1 MKAIILGAGRIGR
14 GFVTELMTL
23 NNIQVTFFDAMPAMV
38 ESLNREK
45 EYTIHVLGNPDLDLR
60 KTDVVAYETSD
71 TDKLAQCWQE
81 ADFVFTACG
90 GKNLK
95 SVGAMLA
102 SAFKKMAAAGKLHVS
117 NIVTCENWIDPA
129 KDLKEGILENLSAQ
143 EAEEFEKYTGV
154 SEAVILCTGTGAPDP
169 SKVTNPMDTWVQNL
183 RYLPIDRDRIKGE
196 IPKLEYVEFVPA
208 EAEDLYK

>member
-90 GKNLK
+90 GKK
-95 SVGAMLA
+95 SEECG
-102 SAFKKMAAAGKLHVS
+102 SYAGFCL
-117 NIVTCENWIDPA
+117 
-129 KDLKEGILENLSAQ
+129 
-143 EAEEFEKYTGV
+143 
-154 SEAVILCTGTGAPDP
+154 
-169 SKVTNPMDTWVQNL
+169 
-183 RYLPIDRDRIKGE
+183 
-196 IPKLEYVEFVPA
+196 
-208 EAEDLYK
+208 